1 MNDNLNEAV
10 ALLNDLLE
18 LGRTT
23 TSAVDQATLD
33 ALVDELAPIALK
45 DVQRFNLQR
54 LVEAEAAAEAVA
66 EAEAQNARAII
77 EEEERDAQELVQEEQ
92 DQAQRDERSRTG
104 VS

>member
-1 MNDNLNEAV
+1 MSDNLNQAV
-10 ALLNDLLE
+10 AYLNDLLE

-23 TSAVDQATLD
+23 TSAVDQASLD

-54 LVEAEAAAEAVA
+54 LVEAEAHAAELA
-66 EAEAQNARAII
+66 EAEEQAARNII
-77 EEEERDAQELVQEEQ
+77 EEEERDARALTQEEE
-92 DQAQRDERSRTG
+92 DQAEREERNRLG